1 MSFTRASQIL
11 QRTIPIWKILCGHL
25 PRISKTIFVVANGSF
40 EIDKKKPMRETKKD
54 FNCPHVILSILIYQL
69 GFEHTS
75 TKADEI
81 EKYIFH

>member
-1 MSFTRASQIL
+1 
-11 QRTIPIWKILCGHL
+11 
-25 PRISKTIFVVANGSF
+25 
-40 EIDKKKPMRETKKD
+40 MRETKKD

-81 EKYIFH
+81 EKYMKIVSANEMLQEIDNAGR